1 MKHRLFLPR
10 VVVALGI
17 LCSLGHA
24 AGAQAPAWGR
34 TASEGTGTVATTGAW
49 QQVLPAAP
57 SATARSN
64 CVIQDTGTHSMSVF
78 FGPAAPAA
86 NAAVGFPLA
95 AATAS
100 GGFNVGGGWIS
111 CGNMGGGLTN
121 GPVWITGTSGDT
133 FEYASQ
139 P

>member
-1 MKHRLFLPR
+1 LRLLA
-10 VVVALGI
+10 ALGVV
-17 LCSLGHA
+17 CSLARA
-24 AGAQAPAWGR
+24 AGAQEPAFGR
-34 TASEGTGTVATTGAW
+34 TASESQGTIASTGVW
-49 QQVLPAAP
+49 QRVLPAAG

-64 CVIQDTGTHSMSVF
+64 CIIQDTGTHAMSIF
-78 FGPAAPAA
+78 FGPAAPAT
-86 NAAVGFPLA
+86 NATVGFPLA
-95 AATAS
+95 AATTS
-100 GGFNVGGGWIS
+100 GSFNVGGGWIT